1 MPINWTPETLAKA
14 RTRLAAVTQEIAE
27 ERAIADALS
36 THADEH
42 RATAWCLESEQAA
55 LAKAIAEA
63 EEALTCGE

>member
-1 MPINWTPETLAKA
+1 MNYSELVRA

-42 RATAWCLESEQAA
+42 RATAWRLESEQAA

-63 EEALTCGE
+63 EEALRGGE